1 MWSFTKT
8 LVSRALAGVSLYF
21 RRILRTP
28 VARHHKESND
38 SPASPDP
45 RSVGLQLDGQADPH
59 RMRYCGRRVCRT
71 FHAAWCSVYA
81 RRSPQPNRDHH
92 ARHPCQPNHAITAT
106 PPSTPAQSLPTV
118 PTAELI
124 DTADSLAAALQKPVR
139 NPRREAE
146 ELLQIRHA
154 WLFPPSSHS

>member
-1 MWSFTKT
+1 MPQKPAYSQSAICCSC
-8 LVSRALAGVSLYF
+8 SR
-21 RRILRTP
+21 
-28 VARHHKESND
+28 
-38 SPASPDP
+38 PASG
-45 RSVGLQLDGQADPH
+45 RRLRRCPH
-59 RMRYCGRRVCRT
+59 CNVFYCGRRVCRT

-81 RRSPQPNRDHH
+81 QRSPQPNRDHH